1 MTIREIF
8 HSIKEKFNALLDTDL
23 IEILIFIG
31 GLGFILWWSGMIFFT
46 FQELLPKVERWWGQK
61 NPFEDKTREDEKGGS
76 FLLALLLFFP
86 SLVFALIPSMILFF
100 LAVMIWLSPIL
111 LFAWYIE

>member
-8 HSIKEKFNALLDTDL
+8 YSIKEMFNAFLDTDL
-23 IEILIFIG
+23 IEILIIVG

-46 FQELLPKVERWWGQK
+46 FKEVLPKVEDWWDQK
-61 NPFEDKTREDEKGGS
+61 NPFENKTREDEERGS

-86 SLVFALIPSMILFF
+86 SLVFALIPLMVLFF
-100 LAVMIWLSPIL
+100 LGVMIWISPLL
-111 LFAWYIE
+111 LFDWYIR